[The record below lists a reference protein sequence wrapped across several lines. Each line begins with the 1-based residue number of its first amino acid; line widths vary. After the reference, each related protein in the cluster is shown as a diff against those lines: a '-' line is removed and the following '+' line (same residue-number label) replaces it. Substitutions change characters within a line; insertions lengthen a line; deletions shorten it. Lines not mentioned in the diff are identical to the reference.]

1 MGTPRRLPF
10 MTEAD
15 FFALDEVSRDTILS
29 VADAVS
35 SAVGYAADDARRAA
49 VKAHVGGK
57 WKQGRRLPLD
67 LVNAGF
73 DAACL

>member
-1 MGTPRRLPF
+1 MGTARKLPC

>member
-1 MGTPRRLPF
+1 MGSAGTMPF

-15 FFALDEVSRDTILS
+15 FVALDEEARDAILS

-35 SAVGYAADDARRAA
+35 AAAGYAADDARRAA
-49 VKAHVGGK
+49 VRAHVGGK

-67 LVNAGF
+67 LVSAGF
-73 DAACL
+73 DAACV

>member
-1 MGTPRRLPF
+1 